1 MLYLGAI
8 GAGLG
13 LGALAPGAAPSLG
26 PAVEPAIAAL
36 LLVTFLG
43 VPLLRLGAAL
53 RDVRF
58 LSALVLVNFVM
69 VPLIVAVVTRPLAHA
84 PELLV

>member
-1 MLYLGAI
+1 MERYRQWGERHQVVLYLGAI

-13 LGALAPGAAPSLG
+13 LGALVPGAAPSLD

-43 VPLLRLGAAL
+43 VPQIGR
-53 RDVRF
+53 
-58 LSALVLVNFVM
+58 
-69 VPLIVAVVTRPLAHA
+69 AH
-84 PELLV
+84 V